1 MSKRKEDIAKV
12 AESETVV
19 DFIENMTEVMTEAE
33 EEIIERPYELKK
45 LDNGDLWPVVR
56 ILAKI
61 LPDNLKDAFIQV
73 VTGEKTLKDIG
84 GMVACDMIV
93 MITKNIHMAQKEVDE
108 FCAKKIGKSIE
119 ELNEM
124 EFGTTLLII
133 YDLFGEGKNASF
145 FKVVSKLL

>member
-1 MSKRKEDIAKV
+1 MAKSKKEEIAEV
-12 AESETVV
+12 VEVTEEVTEEVIEETV
-19 DFIENMTEVMTEAE
+19 
-33 EEIIERPYELKK
+33 ERPYELQK
-45 LDNGDLWPVVR
+45 LNNGDLWHVVR

-93 MITKNIHMAQKEVDE
+93 MITKNVHMAQNEVDE

-119 ELNEM
+119 ELNAM

-133 YDLFGEGKNASF
+133 YDLFGDGKNTSF

>member
-1 MSKRKEDIAKV
+1 M
-12 AESETVV
+12 ETVMEAV
-19 DFIENMTEVMTEAE
+19 DIEHKEAE
-33 EEIIERPYELKK
+33 EVEAIIEEAVEEVIERPYELQK
-45 LDNGDLWPVVR
+45 LNNSDLWPVVR

-84 GMVACDMIV
+84 GMVACDMVV
-93 MITKNIHMAQKEVDE
+93 MITKNVHMAQNEVDE
-108 FCAKKIGKSIE
+108 FCAKKIGKSVE

-124 EFGTTLLII
+124 EFGTTILII

-145 FKVVSKLL
+145 FKVLSKLL

>member
-1 MSKRKEDIAKV
+1 MSKRKEDIAV
-12 AESETVV
+12 VEETMEAV
-19 DFIENMTEVMTEAE
+19 EEV
-33 EEIIERPYELKK
+33 IERPYELKK

-73 VTGEKTLKDIG
+73 VTGEKTLDDIG
-84 GMVACDMIV
+84 GMVVCDMLV
-93 MITKNIHMAQKEVDE
+93 MITRNIHLAQKEVDE
-108 FCAKKIGKSIE
+108 FCAKKIGKSVE

-124 EFGTTLLII
+124 EFGTTLLIV

>member
-19 DFIENMTEVMTEAE
+19 DFIENMTEVMTEE
-33 EEIIERPYELKK
+33 VIERPYELKK

-73 VTGEKTLKDIG
+73 VTGEKTLDDIG
-84 GMVACDMIV
+84 GMVVCDMLV
-93 MITKNIHMAQKEVDE
+93 MITRNIHLAQKEVDE
-108 FCAKKIGKSIE
+108 FCAKKIGKSVE

-124 EFGTTLLII
+124 EFGTTLLIV